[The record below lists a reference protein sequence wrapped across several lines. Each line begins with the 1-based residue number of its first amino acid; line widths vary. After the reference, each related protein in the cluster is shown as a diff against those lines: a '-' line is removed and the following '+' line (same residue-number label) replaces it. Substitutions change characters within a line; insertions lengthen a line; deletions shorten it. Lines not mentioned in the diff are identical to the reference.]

1 MSRWE
6 CLMQQNK
13 WKLIR
18 IWKSDFLNIERCH
31 DKRNCWFSLESTGT
45 SVSLINE
52 YLNTVEIISR
62 WTSKWVLKYLVK
74 SILKNSH
81 QHCQGKFVEEN
92 KIIMQSLEHKWG
104 HLVCWCYL
112 ILNDTNISIVK
123 YYTIEPFTTSLI
135 QYTFE
140 LYLSTITTLTL
151 KHIDSKVA

>member
-1 MSRWE
+1 
-6 CLMQQNK
+6 MQQNK

-18 IWKSDFLNIERCH
+18 IWKSDFLNIEQCH

-74 SILKNSH
+74 SKLKNSH

-104 HLVCWCYL
+104 HLVCWYYL
-112 ILNDTNISIVK
+112 ILNYTNISIVK
-123 YYTIEPFTTSLI
+123 YHTIEPFTTSLI
-135 QYTFE
+135 QYIFE

-151 KHIDSKVA
+151 EHIDSKVA